1 MKSSFIKSLIGV
13 FVTLVVISCSSTST
27 GEGFTADMIQRM
39 GDETIEGKLFVK
51 GNQYR
56 MDLEEQGEKLSILVD
71 RESGKTTIIIHS
83 QKSAR
88 EIPNSN
94 LQSLSN
100 NPFESYKTIL
110 EKYSSREKGSVTIA
124 GYKCKEIEIYEE
136 DQDLMT
142 AWVSEKL
149 NWPLKI
155 ILKRDPPW
163 ETELKNI
170 EEKDLGDDLFQV
182 PKDYDLS
189 AMAEAKKEAEPVK
202 EEPEKTE
209 DLTAI
214 KEAVLKKLE
223 EKGIER
229 ESEKGII
236 KLKKVQTAEL
246 SEYFP
251 GWHFFR
257 VTQEKEMEGGMTVFG
272 MIPVEKA
279 AVSADNQKVYLLN
292 SPGTTMPLE
301 EGLEMLQNN
310 QDIKINNEED
320 AEKLGN
326 ALATLYFSDSRVE
339 GVEASGE
346 NQWAIYTGT
355 FFDKLKGFI
364 VEVNSSGEI
373 TGLNYKLKI
382 KDK

>member
-1 MKSSFIKSLIGV
+1 MKIDFVKSLVGV
-13 FVTLVVISCSSTST
+13 LVSLMVITCSSNST
-27 GEGFTADMIQRM
+27 GEGFTADMTQKM
-39 GDETIEGKLFVK
+39 GDDTIEGKLFVK

-56 MDLEEQGEKLSILVD
+56 MDLEEQGEKISILVD
-71 RESGKTTIIIHS
+71 RTSDKTTIVIHS

-88 EIPNSN
+88 EIANSS

-100 NPFESYKTIL
+100 NPFESYKTLL
-110 EKYSSREKGSVTIA
+110 ERYSTREKGSETID
-124 GYKCKEIEIYEE
+124 GYKCKEVEVYQEN
-136 DQDLMT
+136 QDLMT
-142 AWVSEKL
+142 VWVSEKL
-149 NWPLKI
+149 GWPLKVS
-155 ILKRDPPW
+155 LKRQPSW
-163 ETELKNI
+163 KTELKNI
-170 EEKDLGDDLFQV
+170 EEKDLTEDLFQV
-182 PKDYDLS
+182 PEGYDLS
-189 AMAEAKKEAEPVK
+189 PLAETKKEEVPVK
-202 EEPEKTE
+202 EETE
-209 DLTAI
+209 DLSATTEAI
-214 KEAVLKKLE
+214 LKKLE

-229 ESEKGII
+229 KSEKGII

-251 GWHFFR
+251 GWYFFR

-279 AVSADNQKVYLLN
+279 AVSADNQKIYLLN

-301 EGLEMLQNN
+301 DGLEMFQG
-310 QDIKINNEED
+310 QGIKVNSEED
-320 AEKLGN
+320 VKKLGK
-326 ALATLYFSDSRVE
+326 ALATLYFSDSGVE
-339 GVEASGE
+339 GVESSGE

-364 VEVNSSGEI
+364 VEVNSDGEI

>member
-1 MKSSFIKSLIGV
+1 MKIDFIKNFIGV
-13 FVTLVVISCSSTST
+13 LISLMLITCSSNST
-27 GEGFTADMIQRM
+27 GEGFSADMTQKM
-39 GDETIEGKLFVK
+39 GDDTIEGKLFVQ

-71 RESGKTTIIIHS
+71 RTGDKTTIVIHS
-83 QKSAR
+83 QKAAQ
-88 EIPNSN
+88 EISSSS

-100 NPFESYKTIL
+100 NPFESYKNLL
-110 EKYSSREKGSVTIA
+110 EQYSTREKGSETID
-124 GYKCKEIEIYEE
+124 GYKCKEIEIYQE

-142 AWVSEKL
+142 VWVSEKFD
-149 NWPLKI
+149 WPLKI
-155 ILKRDPPW
+155 SLKRDPPW

-170 EEKDLGDDLFQV
+170 EEKDLEDVLFQV
-182 PKDYDLS
+182 PKDYNLS
-189 AMAEAKKEAEPVK
+189 PMAEVKKEAAPVK
-202 EEPEKTE
+202 EETE

-214 KEAVLKKLE
+214 TEAILKKLE

-229 ESEKGII
+229 ESEKGVI
-236 KLKKVQTAEL
+236 KLKKVKTAEL

-251 GWHFFR
+251 GWHIFR

-279 AVSADNQKVYLLN
+279 AVSADNQKIYLLN

-301 EGLEMLQNN
+301 DGLEMFQG
-310 QDIKINNEED
+310 QGIKVNSEED
-320 AEKLGN
+320 VKKLGK

-339 GVEASGE
+339 GVESLGE

-364 VEVNSSGEI
+364 VEVNSDGEI

>member
-1 MKSSFIKSLIGV
+1 MKIDFVKSLVGV
-13 FVTLVVISCSSTST
+13 LVSLMVITCSSNST
-27 GEGFTADMIQRM
+27 GEGFTADMTQKM
-39 GDETIEGKLFVK
+39 GDDTIEGKLFVK

-56 MDLEEQGEKLSILVD
+56 MDLEEKGEKISILVD
-71 RESGKTTIIIHS
+71 RTSDKTTIIIHS

-88 EIPNSN
+88 EIANSS

-100 NPFESYKTIL
+100 NPFESYETLL
-110 EKYSSREKGSVTIA
+110 ERYSTREKGSETID
-124 GYKCKEIEIYEE
+124 GYKCKEVEVYQEN
-136 DQDLMT
+136 QDLMT
-142 AWVSEKL
+142 VWVSEKL
-149 NWPLKI
+149 GWPLKI
-155 ILKRDPPW
+155 SLKREPTW
-163 ETELKNI
+163 QTELKNI
-170 EEKDLGDDLFQV
+170 VEKDLEDDLFRV
-182 PKDYDLS
+182 PKDYNLS
-189 AMAEAKKEAEPVK
+189 PLAETKKEAAPVK
-202 EEPEKTE
+202 EETE
-209 DLTAI
+209 DLSATTEAI
-214 KEAVLKKLE
+214 LKKLE

-251 GWHFFR
+251 GWYFFR

-279 AVSADNQKVYLLN
+279 AVSADNQKIYLLN

-301 EGLEMLQNN
+301 DGLEMFQG
-310 QDIKINNEED
+310 QGIKVNSEED
-320 AEKLGN
+320 VKKLGK
-326 ALATLYFSDSRVE
+326 ALATLYFSDSGVE
-339 GVEASGE
+339 GVESSGE

-364 VEVNSSGEI
+364 VEVNSDGEI

>member
-1 MKSSFIKSLIGV
+1 MRISFAKSFFGV
-13 FVTLVVISCSSTST
+13 FVSLVVITCSSTST
-27 GEGFTADMIQRM
+27 GEGFTADMTQKM
-39 GDETIEGKLFVK
+39 GDEIIEGKLFVK

-71 RESGKTTIIIHS
+71 GTNDKTTIVIHS
-83 QKSAR
+83 QKAAR
-88 EIPNSN
+88 EIASSS

-100 NPFESYKTIL
+100 NPFESYETLLK
-110 EKYSSREKGSVTIA
+110 EYSSREKGSGTVD
-124 GYKCKEIEIYEE
+124 GYTCKEIEIYQE

-142 AWVSEKL
+142 VWVSEKFD
-149 NWPLKI
+149 WPLKI
-155 ILKRDPPW
+155 FLKRQPPW

-170 EEKDLGDDLFQV
+170 KETDLGDDLFQV
-182 PKDYDLS
+182 PKDYNLS
-189 AMAEAKKEAEPVK
+189 PMAEVKKEAAPVK
-202 EEPEKTE
+202 EETE
-209 DLTAI
+209 DLTAT

-223 EKGIER
+223 EKGIEL

-257 VTQEKEMEGGMTVFG
+257 VTMEKEMEGGMTVFG

-301 EGLEMLQNN
+301 DGLEMFQG
-310 QDIKINNEED
+310 QGIKVSGEED
-320 AEKLGN
+320 VKKLGK
-326 ALATLYFSDSRVE
+326 ALATLYFSDSRIE
-339 GVEASGE
+339 GVESSGE

-364 VEVNSSGEI
+364 VEVNSNGEI

>member
-1 MKSSFIKSLIGV
+1 MKISFIKSLIGV
-13 FVTLVVISCSSTST
+13 LASLMFFTCSSNST
-27 GEGFTADMIQRM
+27 AEGFTADMIQKI
-39 GDETIEGKLFVK
+39 GNETIEGKLFVK

-56 MDLEEQGEKLSILVD
+56 MDLTEEGEKLSILVD
-71 RESGKTTIIIHS
+71 DESGKTTIVIHS
-83 QKSAR
+83 QKSAQ
-88 EIPNSN
+88 EIASSS

-100 NPFESYKTIL
+100 NPFESYKTLL
-110 EKYSSREKGSVTIA
+110 EKYSSKEKGSETID

-149 NWPLKI
+149 DWPLKI
-155 ILKRDPPW
+155 SLKRQPPW

-170 EEKDLGDDLFQV
+170 EVKDLKEDLFQV
-182 PKDYDLS
+182 PKGYSLS
-189 AMAEAKKEAEPVK
+189 PLAEVKKEAAPVK
-202 EEPEKTE
+202 EKTE
-209 DLTAI
+209 DLTAT

-223 EKGIER
+223 EKGIKR

-236 KLKKVQTAEL
+236 KLKKVQTAVL

-257 VTQEKEMEGGMTVFG
+257 VTLEKEMEGGITSFG

-301 EGLEMLQNN
+301 DGLEMFQS
-310 QDIKINNEED
+310 QGIKVNSEED
-320 AEKLGN
+320 VKKLGD
-326 ALATLYFSDSRVE
+326 ALTTLYFSDSRVE
-339 GVEASGE
+339 GVESSGE

>member
-1 MKSSFIKSLIGV
+1 MKISFIKCFIGV
-13 FVTLVVISCSSTST
+13 FVSLMIITCPSNST
-27 GEGFTADMIQRM
+27 GEGFTADMTQQM
-39 GDETIEGKLFVK
+39 GNETIEGKLFVK
-51 GNQYR
+51 GDQYR

-71 RESGKTTIIIHS
+71 RTSDKTTIVIHS
-83 QKSAR
+83 QKAAR
-88 EIPNSN
+88 EIASSS

-100 NPFESYKTIL
+100 NPFESYKTL
-110 EKYSSREKGSVTIA
+110 LKEYSSREKGSETID
-124 GYKCKEIEIYEE
+124 GYKCKEIEIYQ
-136 DQDLMT
+136 DDKDLMT
-142 AWVSEKL
+142 VWVSEKL
-149 NWPLKI
+149 DWPLKI
-155 ILKRDPPW
+155 SLKRDPTW

-170 EEKDLGDDLFQV
+170 KEKDLGSDLFQV
-182 PKDYDLS
+182 PKDYNLS
-189 AMAEAKKEAEPVK
+189 AMAEVKKEAAPAK

-209 DLTAI
+209 DLTAT

-236 KLKKVQTAEL
+236 KLKRVQTAEL

-301 EGLEMLQNN
+301 DGLEMFQN
-310 QDIKINNEED
+310 QGVKVNNEED
-320 AEKLGN
+320 VKKLGK

-339 GVEASGE
+339 GVESSGE

-364 VEVNSSGEI
+364 VEVNSDGEI